1 MKNNID
7 ILLEQLFDETD
18 SLEEMPIRQFQKIG
32 NFDKNSSFGKVDR
45 ALLSSPKAVEKI
57 HKQWQKTPHTFDMYL
72 VNDPRVNKQTFR
84 EVGEV
89 NLDYVRNKMK
99 LSPQELPDPPK
110 DAITIIF
117 TNNVGDE
124 RYMAS
129 GWILAH
135 RLGHALARGNSKS
148 AEEWETFTKEL
159 RTFVHDILDQVYDVQ
174 VGIRDAESD
183 RILKLA
189 AQQLGTMKS
198 ARDSNLR
205 NWSEFAYELLAQYLL
220 TGHVKFKELPE
231 QFLWKIGPY
240 GRKSLRGTFSQST
253 REMYNRHDLDYYAQ
267 GMETFLDNVLDRAEG
282 KIYVM

>member
-1 MKNNID
+1 MKYTLET
-7 ILLEQLFDETD
+7 LLEQLFNETD

-45 ALLSSPKAVEKI
+45 ALLSSPKAVAKI
-57 HKQWQKTPHTFDMYL
+57 HRQWQKTPHTFDMYM
-72 VNDPRVNKQTFR
+72 VNDPRVNKPEFR

-89 NLDYVRNKMK
+89 DLAYVRNKLK
-99 LSPQELPDPPK
+99 LTPEELPDPPK

-124 RYMAS
+124 RVMAS

-135 RLGHALARGNSKS
+135 RFGHTLARGNSKS
-148 AEEWETFTKEL
+148 AEEWEEFSKEL
-159 RTFVHDILDQVYDVQ
+159 RTVIQDLLDQVYDVQ
-174 VGIRDAESD
+174 VSIKDAESD

-205 NWSEFAYELLAQYLL
+205 NWGEFAFELLAQYLL
-220 TGHVKFKELPE
+220 TGHIKFKELPE
-231 QFLWKIGPY
+231 QFLWNIGPY
-240 GRKSLRGTFSQST
+240 GRKNFRGTFNQST

-267 GMETFLDNVLDRAEG
+267 GLETFLDNVLDRAEG

>member
-1 MKNNID
+1 MKHKLET
-7 ILLEQLFDETD
+7 LLEQLFNETD

-45 ALLSSPKAVEKI
+45 ALLSSPKAVSKI
-57 HKQWQKTPHTFDMYL
+57 HRQWQKTPHTFDMYM
-72 VNDPRVNKQTFR
+72 VNDPRVNKPEFR

-89 NLDYVRNKMK
+89 DLAYVRNKLK
-99 LSPQELPDPPK
+99 LTPEELPDPPK

-124 RYMAS
+124 RVMAS

-135 RLGHALARGNSKS
+135 RFGHTVARGNSNS
-148 AEEWETFTKEL
+148 AKEWDEFSNEL
-159 RTFVHDILDQVYDVQ
+159 RTVIQDLLDQVYDVQ
-174 VGIRDAESD
+174 VSIKDAESD

-198 ARDSNLR
+198 ARDNNLR
-205 NWSEFAYELLAQYLL
+205 NWGEFAYELLAQYLL
-220 TGHVKFKELPE
+220 TGHIKFKELPE
-231 QFLWKIGPY
+231 QFLWNIGPY
-240 GRKSLRGTFSQST
+240 GRKNFRRTFSQST

-267 GMETFLDNVLDRAEG
+267 GLETFLDNVLDRAEG